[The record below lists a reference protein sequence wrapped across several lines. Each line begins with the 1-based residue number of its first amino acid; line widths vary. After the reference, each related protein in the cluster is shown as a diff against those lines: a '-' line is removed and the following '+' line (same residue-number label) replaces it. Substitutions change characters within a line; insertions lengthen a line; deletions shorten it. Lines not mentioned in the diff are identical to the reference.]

1 MPLKLVIGRAN
12 AGKTGWILTW
22 ALEALEQG
30 MPPTLVVPNL
40 ADARR
45 LQRELSGKAPLG
57 VRVLTPDALAEEL
70 WQLSGDGRRLIGS
83 ATRSAVMRK
92 ILAETPVPAD
102 LSPSAGAPGFE
113 QLMIKTVRQS
123 SPGAARAG
131 TFAPAGILVVDLL
144 RRYEDA
150 LCGLGLIEAEWIGS
164 LLADRPPETGFLA
177 FLRFT
182 RLSPSHIALI
192 RSLAEVNTV
201 CAAVTWEQG
210 YAPTKANDRV
220 MSALTER
227 AAEIQVATERHAG
240 TELGLLSDRL
250 YAGAGSLQPTGRLVL
265 GEARGMEAE
274 VALAAGLAGRAVR
287 GGIAPERVAV
297 VFGDVAPRLHA
308 LRNAMAAE
316 GLEVDFDCPFTVGA
330 TSFGRALIALLTVA
344 VGRGA
349 RTHALQFLQGPFSD
363 ADAEKVA
370 RLDTEWR
377 QRRQTDDSGRVLA
390 GLIGLGGSTGYVASL
405 CRDVARVPLDV
416 ASAEKWQELA
426 DSLIATAVLSDSH
439 DDRGVNTSA
448 HRSVTTAIAEMASVP
463 GYPFAAEDVLDVLA
477 ALPCAIRAEES
488 SGRVQVIAAS
498 RIGSRR
504 FDEVV
509 VGGLTTA
516 EFPLAAR
523 DTFASEVQA
532 LASERSDVRDEATA
546 RLEFYSL
553 VTRARARLSLI
564 RQTVDSDGRPQLASP
579 LLEEVL
585 DVYRGPNDT
594 AESLGAGLVELETV
608 RREDARSFMPVF
620 TQGRRE
626 QRLLAEE
633 ALPPTR
639 SVSHCSVS
647 TGAASELVGGRIFS
661 ATEIGDYLQCP
672 YRWFYSRVL
681 RPGEIDAELD
691 AAALGS
697 RSHRLIADFYD
708 ALKGEGLERV
718 TPETLPA
725 ALELFERSA
734 DSSERAMATPQGIS
748 EEIDTARA
756 RALGPARC
764 RRRRLSS
771 SRLRS
776 VRTRDRFRT

>member
-1 MPLKLVIGRAN
+1 
-12 AGKTGWILTW
+12 
-22 ALEALEQG
+22 
-30 MPPTLVVPNL
+30 
-40 ADARR
+40 
-45 LQRELSGKAPLG
+45 
-57 VRVLTPDALAEEL
+57 
-70 WQLSGDGRRLIGS
+70 
-83 ATRSAVMRK
+83 
-92 ILAETPVPAD
+92 
-102 LSPSAGAPGFE
+102 
-113 QLMIKTVRQS
+113 
-123 SPGAARAG
+123 
-131 TFAPAGILVVDLL
+131 
-144 RRYEDA
+144 
-150 LCGLGLIEAEWIGS
+150 
-164 LLADRPPETGFLA
+164 
-177 FLRFT
+177 
-182 RLSPSHIALI
+182 
-192 RSLAEVNTV
+192 
-201 CAAVTWEQG
+201 
-210 YAPTKANDRV
+210 
-220 MSALTER
+220 
-227 AAEIQVATERHAG
+227 
-240 TELGLLSDRL
+240 
-250 YAGAGSLQPTGRLVL
+250 
-265 GEARGMEAE
+265 MEAE

-344 VGRGA
+344 AGRGA
-349 RTHALQFLQGPFSD
+349 RTQALQFLQGPFSD
-363 ADAEKVA
+363 ADAEEVA

-405 CRDVARVPLDV
+405 CRDVARVPLDA

-477 ALPCAIRAEES
+477 ALPCAIGAEES
-488 SGRVQVIAAS
+488 TGRVQVIEAS

-509 VGGLTTA
+509 VGGFDYGRVPARGPGYLRVGGPGTCDGAFGRSRRSDGEAGVLLTGDSC
-516 EFPLAAR
+516 AR
-523 DTFASEVQA
+523 AA
-532 LASERSDVRDEATA
+532 LADSTDGGQRRQAATRVTPA
-546 RLEFYSL
+546 RGGP
-553 VTRARARLSLI
+553 RRL
-564 RQTVDSDGRPQLASP
+564 Q
-579 LLEEVL
+579 
-585 DVYRGPNDT
+585 GPNDT
-594 AESLGAGLVELETV
+594 AESLGAGLVELEIV

-647 TGAASELVGGRIFS
+647 TEAASELVGGRIFS

-756 RALGPARC
+756 RALGPARR

-776 VRTRDRFRT
+776 VRTRDRFRHGLRVRVRGGATGRPHRPNRHRARRAWWSLTTNPARDVAKAGATGSGLRNPARPVRAGRGATAR